1 MAKKV
6 REEQLYSRSIP
17 DVPEEDDEDYQDEE
31 EELEVPQP
39 KRFLKKQDVAKQI
52 KKEFEEEEFDL
63 VVNEIPQQPVR
74 KVKQEDGSIVNLL
87 TIDEALTDMRNDI
100 KILKKAILGK

>member
-1 MAKKV
+1 M

-17 DVPEEDDEDYQDEE
+17 DVSEEDDEDYQDEE
-31 EELEVPQP
+31 EEPEVPQP

-74 KVKQEDGSIVNLL
+74 KVKQDDGSIVNLL

-100 KILKKAILGK
+100 KIIKKALLGK